1 MKNILITGA
10 SSGIGRETAILFA
23 KAGYKVIA
31 TARNIDRLKEL
42 ESLGC
47 FICSL
52 DVTSEES
59 IHSAFLLI
67 YKQFKQIDILIN
79 NAGFSQNGFVEEL
92 TMEMLRYQFETNVFG
107 LIRVTQ
113 MVLPQMRNNKSGVII
128 NTGSVGGD
136 FTSAGASAYHASKYA
151 LESFTDGMRQEL
163 KQFGIRVAI
172 VKPGGVETN
181 FVNNASAHYPQP
193 IAGNPYKKMRENF
206 NKMMLS
212 ILDSKNSSF
221 PILKP
226 IEVANAIY
234 KAATISSS
242 KPRIRVGKTAKLIP
256 FIKSVISDAAF
267 DNMIMKQL
275 GLLK

>member
-1 MKNILITGA
+1 MKNVIITGA